1 MDSGAVEKV
10 SWQGFGIEG
19 LLVADEGRAWGFLS
33 DLDSQVHSV
42 RQKARRKGLLCGAGV
57 GGDKMMSVV
66 WESCLF
72 PNPFLSP
79 PPLPLLYIKNHHSQ
93 R

>member
-1 MDSGAVEKV
+1 MDSEAVEKV

-42 RQKARRKGLLCGAGV
+42 RRKAQEERAALWGWGGWRQDDESGLG
-57 GGDKMMSVV
+57 
-66 WESCLF
+66 ESF
-72 PNPFLSP
+72 IP
-79 PPLPLLYIKNHHSQ
+79 
-93 R
+93 